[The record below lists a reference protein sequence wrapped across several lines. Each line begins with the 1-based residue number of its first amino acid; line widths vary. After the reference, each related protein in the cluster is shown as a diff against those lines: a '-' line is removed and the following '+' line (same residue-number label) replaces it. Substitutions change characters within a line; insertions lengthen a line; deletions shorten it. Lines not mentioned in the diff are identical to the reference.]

1 MGTIST
7 TLGSNIFTLAKLEFF
22 ASGSSGL
29 QIALEKFMNIHPL
42 MCEALI
48 SFADG
53 LNRET

>member
-7 TLGSNIFTLAKLEFF
+7 TSGSNIFTLAKLEFF

-29 QIALEKFMNIHPL
+29 QIAFGKFMNIHPL

-53 LNRET
+53 LN